1 MKDEPTLEQTVDLEN
16 LENAFID
23 ALEKGF
29 KNRAWQVMCQSNFD
43 PNAEDGKPLQ
53 VAIEL
58 GYIDVAAKLL
68 SDGADPNA
76 SAGKS
81 KYPIVFAL
89 ENEYFELAEQM
100 LASGA
105 EISIRDQKGWTPL
118 IWAAIK
124 GRKKVVEF
132 LLDKE
137 SDIHICSNDG
147 WNAITGAFFRKHTEI
162 VQILIENG
170 AKFGEKYKEAALLSA
185 YEHGDMDVVKTLI
198 SDGVNVNVATAEGQP
213 IIILAAAR
221 GDITMID
228 LLLDAGADIN
238 IRDIDG
244 NPVLV
249 NSIVNAQY
257 KVAEHL
263 VQKGASINVKGPN
276 WAAIHVAAECGKT
289 DLCEILLDSGASV
302 DQLGG
307 NSWTALM
314 LACREEHIET
324 VRLLLK
330 YGANPNYKN
339 KKEYSPYSLIP
350 PYSKYESSSRT
361 TLRNLVS

>member
-1 MKDEPTLEQTVDLEN
+1 MKDEPTLEQMVDLEN

-23 ALEKGF
+23 ALEKGL
-29 KNRAWQVMCQSNFD
+29 KNRAWEVMCQPNFD

-53 VAIEL
+53 VAIEI

-68 SDGADPNA
+68 SDGANPNA

-81 KYPIVFAL
+81 KCSIVFAL
-89 ENEYFELAEQM
+89 ENEYFELVEQM

-132 LLDKE
+132 LLDKGV
-137 SDIHICSNDG
+137 DIHICNNDG

-162 VQILIENG
+162 VQILTKNG

-213 IIILAAAR
+213 LIILAAAR
-221 GDITMID
+221 GDIIMID

-249 NSIVNAQY
+249 SSIVNAQY

-263 VQKGASINVKGPN
+263 VQKGASINVKGPR
-276 WAAIHVAAECGKT
+276 WAAIHLAALYGRT
-289 DLCEILLDSGASV
+289 DFCKFLLDFGASV
-302 DQLGG
+302 DQLGED
-307 NSWTALM
+307 SYTALM
-314 LACREEHIET
+314 LACQNEHVET
-324 VRLLLK
+324 VRLLLE
-330 YGANPNYKN
+330 YGADPNRKN
-339 KKEYSPYSLIP
+339 KKGYSPYSLIP
-350 PYSKYESSSRT
+350 NRYNAPIEN
-361 TLRNLVS
+361 TLKRLVGR

>member
-23 ALEKGF
+23 ALEKGL
-29 KNRAWQVMCQSNFD
+29 KNRAWEIMCQPNFD

-53 VAIEL
+53 VAIEI
-58 GYIDVAAKLL
+58 GYIDVAGKLL

-81 KYPIVFAL
+81 KCSIVFAL

-137 SDIHICSNDG
+137 ADIHICSNDG

-162 VQILIENG
+162 VQIFTKNG

-213 IIILAAAR
+213 LIILAAAR
-221 GDITMID
+221 GDIIMID

-249 NSIVNAQY
+249 SSIVNAQY

-263 VQKGASINVKGPN
+263 VQKGASINVKGPR
-276 WAAIHVAAECGKT
+276 WAAIHLAALYGRT
-289 DLCEILLDSGASV
+289 DFCKFLLDFGASV
-302 DQLGG
+302 DQLGED
-307 NSWTALM
+307 SYTALM
-314 LACREEHIET
+314 LACQDEHVET
-324 VRLLLK
+324 VRLLLE
-330 YGANPNYKN
+330 YGADPNRKN
-339 KKEYSPYSLIP
+339 KEGYSPYSLIP
-350 PYSKYESSSRT
+350 SYSKYELSKRT
-361 TLRNLVS
+361 TLRNLVR

>member
-1 MKDEPTLEQTVDLEN
+1 MNDKPALEKTVD

-23 ALEKGF
+23 ALKKGI
-29 KNRAWQVMCQSNFD
+29 KKRAWQLMRQPNFD
-43 PNAEDGKPLQ
+43 LNAEDGKLLQ

-68 SDGADPNA
+68 SDGADPDA

-81 KYPIVFAL
+81 KCPIVFAL

-132 LLDKE
+132 LLDKGV
-137 SDIHICSNDG
+137 DIHVCSNDG
-147 WNAITGAFFRKHTEI
+147 WNAITGAFFKNHTEI
-162 VQILIENG
+162 VQILTENG

-185 YEHGDMDVVKTLI
+185 YEHGTMDVVKTLI

-213 IIILAAAR
+213 LIILAAAR
-221 GDITMID
+221 GDLTMID
-228 LLLDAGADIN
+228 LLLDAGADVN
-238 IRDIDG
+238 IRDTNG
-244 NPVLV
+244 NPALV
-249 NSIVNAQY
+249 NSILNAQY

-263 VQKGASINVKGPN
+263 VQNGASTNVKGPQ
-276 WAAIHVAAECGKT
+276 WAAIHLAALFGQT
-289 DLCEILLDSGASV
+289 DLCKLLLDFGASV

-307 NSWTALM
+307 ENCSTALM
-314 LACREEHIET
+314 LACKREHVET

-330 YGANPNYKN
+330 YGADSNRKN
-339 KKEYSPYSLIP
+339 TEGSSPYSLIP
-350 PYSKYESSSRT
+350 SHPHGGSHTEN
-361 TLRNLVS
+361 TLKQLIGR